1 MKPAVTQ
8 DSPQGSP
15 QALDPTN
22 QNVAAVQAFVLREE
36 RKLSHSQRGVEA
48 LSTAIGCPAFLAVTL
63 ALVVGWALLN
73 AALPLMGRPVLD
85 PAPYFWLQGL
95 IGLGALLISSVVLS
109 KQNRVAK
116 LFEQRAHL
124 DLTVALLTE
133 QKVAKL
139 IDLLEELRRD
149 LPDVRNRHDSDAAVL
164 QKAMHPD
171 QVMATLDEAFEAP
184 AAAARVD
191 ISGELPDHTGDLDR
205 PATATAT

>member
-1 MKPAVTQ
+1 MKPAATPKA
-8 DSPQGSP
+8 PQGAPQGAALDTS

-36 RKLSHSQRGVEA
+36 AKLSHSQRGVEA
-48 LSTAIGCPAFLAVTL
+48 LSAAIGCPAFLVFTL
-63 ALVVGWALLN
+63 ALVAGWALLN
-73 AALPLMGRPVLD
+73 AALPLLGRPVLD

-124 DLTVALLTE
+124 DLTVAMLTE
-133 QKVAKL
+133 QKVAKM

-149 LPDVRNRHDSDAAVL
+149 LPDVRNRHDSDATVL
-164 QKAMHPD
+164 QKALHPD
-171 QVMATLDEAFEAP
+171 QVMAALDEATAAPP
-184 AAAARVD
+184 AA
-191 ISGELPDHTGDLDR
+191 
-205 PATATAT
+205 

>member
-1 MKPAVTQ
+1 VKPAVTQ
-8 DSPQGSP
+8 DPAQGSP
-15 QALDPTN
+15 QALAPTN
-22 QNVAAVQAFVLREE
+22 QNIAAVQAFVLREE
-36 RKLSHSQRGVEA
+36 RKLSHTQRGVEA
-48 LSTAIGCPAFLAVTL
+48 LSAAIGCPAFLAVTL
-63 ALVVGWALLN
+63 ALVVGWVLLN
-73 AALPLMGRPVLD
+73 AALPLMGRPALD

-116 LFEQRAHL
+116 LFEQRSHL

-184 AAAARVD
+184 ATPARVD
-191 ISGELPDHTGDLDR
+191 MSGELPDHTGDLDR
-205 PATATAT
+205 PTTATAP